1 MAFITLED
9 LVGTVEVVVF
19 PRQFER
25 SRMLM
30 EEGQKIFVKGEA
42 NIEENSAGKVLANS
56 IVSFDQVPSELWIA
70 FKDKEEYMKHYFFIK
85 VATR

>member
-42 NIEENSAGKVLANS
+42 NIEENSAGKDRLS
-56 IVSFDQVPSELWIA
+56 GYL
-70 FKDKEEYMKHYFFIK
+70 
-85 VATR
+85 

>member
-56 IVSFDQVPSELWIA
+56 IVSF
-70 FKDKEEYMKHYFFIK
+70 
-85 VATR
+85 

>member
-9 LVGTVEVVVF
+9 LVGTVKVVVF

-30 EEGQKIFVKGEA
+30 EEGQKIFVKGSGKHRR
-42 NIEENSAGKVLANS
+42 NSAGKVLANS

-70 FKDKEEYMKHYFFIK
+70 ILK
-85 VATR
+85 TRRVHGKGERTT

>member
-19 PRQFER
+19 PRQFEK

-30 EEGQKIFVKGEA
+30 EEGQKIFVKGR
-42 NIEENSAGKVLANS
+42 GKHRRKFCRK
-56 IVSFDQVPSELWIA
+56 SFG
-70 FKDKEEYMKHYFFIK
+70 
-85 VATR
+85 